1 MYRFFLNVTIAMIT
15 GYLTAY
21 FLPDAGR
28 FFYYFASIFILIS
41 LSLLFYYLNTRKYNH
56 IILITAVF
64 LLSLL
69 YFHYYELKMQNDFID
84 YNGQELELIGYIKD
98 FPEVKSN
105 EVIYSIN
112 TLYIKKDST
121 YKRIKGIIRLKTVG
135 NKNLFNYGDV
145 LRFKGKIRIPKERT
159 NPGSADY
166 KAVMLQ
172 KGIFATI
179 FSREIEKIG
188 EYNEGLLR
196 TYIYKVAYNL
206 REHYRKVLQSN
217 LDLKFSSVMMS
228 VIFGIKSNVDSELL
242 KEMGEGGI
250 IHVLA
255 ASGLNVGIIYTA
267 FYSLLNFIKIKRSI
281 KAYISLFIVFIYA
294 LAANFSPPVFR
305 AFIMLLIMVLGNII
319 NRRSD
324 PVNNLSFAAFL
335 VLIFNP
341 FLLFSIS
348 FQFSFLATLGLILFY
363 GYFKRMFSFLPNF
376 LNTTFSTTLSAQILL
391 IPFLIYYFHYISLV
405 SIFTNIIIVPIIS
418 FCLLIGLISGIN
430 IFPIFNS
437 ILLKLSELLLKYS
450 LMFNSIVIKFPYAV
464 VPVEDKGL
472 LPLILYYLIIAILFD
487 FPNNMLSKGNYYI
500 YYYKKFKVTTLILSI
515 LLIIFIYFQKSPLQ
529 ITFLDVGQGDSCVIK
544 TEDNKAFIIDGG
556 GTPGYLTGD
565 FDTGKDILDPFL
577 KSKGLN
583 NIEALII
590 SHFDDDHARGLLYI
604 LKNYKVNYLIYGA
617 RSSAMLYDE
626 IIRVAIKKNVKVLSI
641 TGGDEFKYR
650 NIKFEVLNP
659 LKKYDYKDENDAS
672 IVLKMDYKGFKILF
686 TGDLS
691 VEGEKLLLQQK
702 ADLKANVL
710 KVGHHGSRTSS
721 SQEFVKAVS
730 PQFAVISVGENNFG
744 HPSEDVLNLLKKQK
758 ISILRTDEL
767 GAITFKIF
775 DNRIRIETM
784 RDN

>member
-1 MYRFFLNVTIAMIT
+1 MNRYFLNVTIATIT

-28 FFYYFASIFILIS
+28 FFYYFATIFILIS
-41 LSLLFYYLNTRKYNH
+41 LFLLFYYLNSRKYNQ
-56 IILITAVF
+56 IILIAAIF

-69 YFHYYELKMQNDFID
+69 YFHFYELKMQNDFIN

-98 FPEVKSN
+98 FPEIKN
-105 EVIYSIN
+105 EEVIYSIN
-112 TLYIKKDST
+112 TLYIKKDNT
-121 YKRIKGIIRLKTVG
+121 YKRIKGIIRLKTVD
-135 NKNLFNYGDV
+135 NKNIFNYGDV

-159 NPGSADY
+159 NPGSVDY

-172 KGIFATI
+172 KGIFATL

-206 REHYRKVLQSN
+206 REHYRKVLQNN
-217 LDLKFSSVMMS
+217 LDLKFSSLMMS

-267 FYSLLNFIKIKRSI
+267 FYSLLNFFKIKSSI
-281 KAYISLFIVFIYA
+281 KACISLFIVFIYA

-305 AFIMLLIMVLGNII
+305 AFIMLLIIVLGNII
-319 NRRSD
+319 NRKSD
-324 PVNNLSFAAFL
+324 PLNNLSFAAFL

-341 FLLFSIS
+341 LLLFSIS

-363 GYFKRMFSFLPNF
+363 GYFKRMFSFLPDF
-376 LNTTFSTTLSAQILL
+376 LNATFSTTLSAQILL
-391 IPFLIYYFHYISLV
+391 IPFLIYYFHYLSLA

-418 FCLLIGLISGIN
+418 FCLIIGLISGIN

-437 ILLKLSELLLKYS
+437 FLLKLSGLLLKYS

-472 LPLILYYLIIAILFD
+472 LPLILYYLIIAMLFD
-487 FPNNMLSKGNYYI
+487 FPKKMLSKGNYNVD
-500 YYYKKFKVTTLILSI
+500 YYRKFKITTLIFSI
-515 LLIIFIYFQKSPLQ
+515 ILIIFVYFQKGPLEV
-529 ITFLDVGQGDSCVIK
+529 TFLDVGQGDSCIIK
-544 TEDNKAFIIDGG
+544 TEDNRAFIIDGG
-556 GTPGYLTGD
+556 GTPRYLTGD
-565 FDTGKDILDPFL
+565 FDTGEDILDPFL

-583 NIEALII
+583 NIEAVII
-590 SHFDDDHARGLLYI
+590 SHFDDDHAKGLLYI
-604 LKNYKVNYLIYGA
+604 LKNYKVNYLLYGVK
-617 RSSAMLYDE
+617 SSAMLYDE
-626 IIRVAIKKNVKVLSI
+626 IMKIALKKNIKVMSI
-641 TGGDEFKYR
+641 AEGDEFKYR

-659 LKKYDYKDENDAS
+659 LKKYDFKDENDAS

-710 KVGHHGSRTSS
+710 KVGHHGSKTSS

-758 ISILRTDEL
+758 ISILRTDEY

-775 DNRIRIETM
+775 DNRVHIGTM
-784 RDN
+784 RDE